1 MKGFHLTILS
11 VFLLTAASFSQSK
24 SPKKAVIQT
33 PTVQCDACKSR
44 LENRLMR
51 EEGIVSLV
59 ADPKKHTVTVIYLP
73 DRTNIENI
81 KTAIANQGY
90 DADDVTAEPDSY
102 KRLPATCQ
110 HVIGG
115 KPLPNKK

>member
-1 MKGFHLTILS
+1 MKRFQLAFLS
-11 VFLLTAASFSQSK
+11 IIIMASTAFSQSK
-24 SPKKAVIQT
+24 APKKVVIQT

-51 EEGIVSLV
+51 DEGIVSLV
-59 ADPKKHTVTVIYLP
+59 ADPKKHTVTVVYLP
-73 DRTNIENI
+73 DRTNIEII
-81 KTAIANQGY
+81 KTSIANQGY

-102 KRLPATCQ
+102 KRLPATCR

-115 KPLPNKK
+115 KPLPNKH